1 MTMCRTRVLVAICT
15 IAVTLGAACA
25 LQAAPRQGPCVE
37 IFAACQQAGFVRGGA
52 RSGDGLQVD
61 CVRPIM
67 QGTPQRPR
75 ASKPLPQIDPQLVSA
90 CKASNPNFGQRN
102 RLPPA
107 GAEPP
112 ANAPPPAGAEPPA
125 VPPRAAASPVAPN
138 PQHDA
143 EMKFDWCIF

>member
-1 MTMCRTRVLVAICT
+1 MMMYGTRVLGAVCT
-15 IAVTLGAACA
+15 ISVTLGAACA
-25 LQAAPRQGPCVE
+25 LQAAPRQGPCAE
-37 IFAACQQAGFVRGGA
+37 IFATCQQAGFVRGGA

-102 RLPPA
+102 RQPPA

-112 ANAPPPAGAEPPA
+112 ANVPPPAGAEPPA
-125 VPPRAAASPVAPN
+125 APPRAAASPIAPVAIAAEHPN
-138 PQHDA
+138 LSMTQR
-143 EMKFDWCIF
+143 

>member
-1 MTMCRTRVLVAICT
+1 MWRTRTLTAICT
-15 IAVTLGAACA
+15 ITLTLGATCA

-75 ASKPLPQIDPQLVSA
+75 ASKPLPQIDQQLVSA
-90 CKASNPNFGQRN
+90 CKANNPNFGQRN
-102 RLPPA
+102 RQPPA
-107 GAEPP
+107 GTEPP
-112 ANAPPPAGAEPPA
+112 ANAPPPASAEPPA
-125 VPPRAAASPVAPN
+125 AAPN
-138 PQHDA
+138 GRQSQLQLKDR
-143 EMKFDWCIF
+143 